1 MSNNLSLRQR
11 AGNIAHTML
20 SQMYGEDR
28 AKTAAGR
35 ISIAIA
41 SARAGARNA
50 SDFDRAAAQS
60 PASLAQCVAVSAA
73 TELYPGGP
81 NPPCYIIPQGGRL
94 NWRLSHRGVC
104 ILASRAGYHVQAV
117 PVHVDDP
124 LIVAFGQV
132 TDHEY
137 RDDPMTLEEL
147 AGVIVV
153 VRRIGD
159 PEPLVRNWVS
169 IKRILERKRKTRTG
183 PVWNSWPV
191 EMAMKTAILYSAARG
206 TMPVESAEWQHA
218 IAEDMREPEPVTIAR
233 PAVVAPLDALQIAA
247 GDVMAAPP
255 GGEE

>member
-1 MSNNLSLRQR
+1 MSTQMSVRQR
-11 AGNIAHTML
+11 AGSIANAML
-20 SQMYGEDR
+20 SQMYGEER
-28 AKTAAGR
+28 AKVAAGR
-35 ISIAIA
+35 ISLAIA

-50 SDFDRAAAQS
+50 ADFDRAAMQS

-117 PVHVDDP
+117 PVHVEDK
-124 LIVAFGQV
+124 IRVSFGQV
-132 TDHEY
+132 TEHEY
-137 RDDPMTLEEL
+137 SDDPISLDDL

-169 IKRILERKRKTRTG
+169 VKRILERKRKTRTG
-183 PVWNSWPV
+183 PVWNNWPV
-191 EMAMKTAILYSAARG
+191 EMAMKTAILYTAARG

-218 IAEDMREPEPVTIAR
+218 ISEDMREAEPVTIAR
-233 PAVVAPLDALQIAA
+233 PAVVAPAEALQIGA